1 MAIKAY
7 QVADLLR
14 VAAGRPVAHRHTT
27 ALIAAAGSSTR
38 MGGETSKQLLDIDGT
53 PVLARTLM
61 AHQLAESIDE
71 IVLIARREDF
81 EAFAD
86 LARRYGITKLKRITE
101 GGDSR
106 QASVLRGLSVVSDET
121 KFIAISDGAR
131 CLVTPDMIDRVNQAA
146 WRYDA
151 ASAATP
157 VTDTVK
163 LVTKNGYTE
172 EMINNATG
180 TVDVADEEIRAAR
193 EEFRS
198 LVERF
203 KAEIAPEAEKVRE
216 AGGLYILGTERHES
230 RRIDNQLRGRSGRQG
245 DPGESR
251 FFLSLE
257 DDLLRLFGAGRLVGL
272 VNRLGLPD
280 DEPIRAGILTAA
292 IQNAQKRIED
302 SNFKRRKYVLTYDDV
317 MNQQRNLIYAQ
328 RHQVLDG
335 EDVSETIRSMMRL
348 SFEETV
354 AAFTSSEG
362 ADTWNLEG
370 LEAQYA
376 GFLLQ
381 KIRFQ
386 VLYNA

>member
-61 AHQLAESIDE
+61 AHQLAESVDE

-86 LARRYGITKLKRITE
+86 LARRYGITKRKRITE

-106 QASVLRGLSVVSDET
+106 QASALRGLSVVSDQT

-131 CLVTPDMIDRVNQAA
+131 CLVTPDMIDRINQAA

-172 EMINNATG
+172 EGSPDRSRVWLAQTPQSFSLPLY
-180 TVDVADEEIRAAR
+180 RAAAYYAKDNDVVATDDT
-193 EEFRS
+193 S
-198 LVERF
+198 LVE
-203 KAEIAPEAEKVRE
+203 AI
-216 AGGLYILGTERHES
+216 G
-230 RRIDNQLRGRSGRQG
+230 RRVK
-245 DPGESR
+245 
-251 FFLSLE
+251 
-257 DDLLRLFGAGRLVGL
+257 LVDCGKE
-272 VNRLGLPD
+272 NIKITTP
-280 DEPIRAGILTAA
+280 
-292 IQNAQKRIED
+292 
-302 SNFKRRKYVLTYDDV
+302 
-317 MNQQRNLIYAQ
+317 
-328 RHQVLDG
+328 
-335 EDVSETIRSMMRL
+335 EDVYLARAILARRL
-348 SFEETV
+348 AEQEERGGT
-354 AAFTSSEG
+354 
-362 ADTWNLEG
+362 DL
-370 LEAQYA
+370 
-376 GFLLQ
+376 
-381 KIRFQ
+381 
-386 VLYNA
+386 